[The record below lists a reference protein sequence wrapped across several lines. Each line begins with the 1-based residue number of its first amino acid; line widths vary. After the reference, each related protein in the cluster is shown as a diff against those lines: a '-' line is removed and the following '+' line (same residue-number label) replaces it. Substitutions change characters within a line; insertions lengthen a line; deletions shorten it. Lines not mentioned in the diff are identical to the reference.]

1 MARIPDSHLD
11 ILDKKSFGHL
21 ATIMPD
27 GAPQTTPVWVD
38 YRDGRIL
45 INSALSRRKHK
56 NIDNDRRVAISI
68 TDPDNPYRCLMI
80 RGRVSEITTEGA
92 DEHIDAM
99 AKKYLGQNRYPFRR
113 PGEQR
118 VLYYIEPENVS
129 TLG

>member
-11 ILDKKSFGHL
+11 ILDKKAFGHL

-38 YRDGRIL
+38 HRDGKIL

-80 RGRVSEITTEGA
+80 RGRVTEITTQGA

>member
-11 ILDKKSFGHL
+11 ILGKKAFGHL
-21 ATIMPD
+21 ATVMPG
-27 GAPQTTPVWVD
+27 GAPQSTPVWVD
-38 YRDGRIL
+38 YRDGQIL
-45 INSALSRRKHK
+45 VNSSLSRRKHK
-56 NIDNDRRVAISI
+56 NIDSDPRVAISI
-68 TDPDNPYRCLMI
+68 TDPDNPYRCLMV
-80 RGRVSEITTEGA
+80 RGRVTQITTEGA

-99 AKKYLGQNRYPFRR
+99 ARKYLGQNRYPFRQ